1 MCPEDVSLVLWNV
14 LHKFVVFELTQ
25 LFACQFEVIDV
36 DVFETEFFDGPLYP
50 VTHMSDVP
58 RLGIYRDS
66 QQTQAGVMRFLVLV
80 SYNYLYFIVIF
91 VTCKGKEQHFC

>member
-1 MCPEDVSLVLWNV
+1 MPYRILTNKFTLPQQFQVCPEDVSLVFWNV

-36 DVFETEFFDGPLYP
+36 DVFETEFLDGPLYP

-66 QQTQAGVMRFLVLV
+66 QQTSLKQV
-80 SYNYLYFIVIF
+80 
-91 VTCKGKEQHFC
+91 